1 MTSNARVVPEPKP
14 LTARERRRGWVGPC
28 APERRA
34 VRRGVAAVTIACA
47 WVVEDAEAQ
56 VPPPAEAVPG
66 VYAAEAGAR
75 RHESSGSTSAQP
87 RAASVPLSGLLSLS
101 VGRGLRFN
109 NPYRLARPLGE
120 SAESV
125 SLAATYLDLGLAL
138 LFGGSDFRHGASVG
152 GTVALQGIGQLVLT
166 PSYLAQF
173 GLTDSAA
180 LRGRVGVP
188 IVVAPDTTLGL
199 EAAAGSSLD
208 LAYGFGAL
216 LELVGSVYFG
226 AATDQTSITTI
237 PMLSLQV
244 GLYFEHWMSP

>member
-1 MTSNARVVPEPKP
+1 MPENERMR
-14 LTARERRRGWVGPC
+14 AREHRGPRGERGVPRRRVIRRIVAGMAAAVSVAAVQRADAQAPLGEPRQEARAADAGPGRPL
-28 APERRA
+28 PEGP
-34 VRRGVAAVTIACA
+34 GVAA
-47 WVVEDAEAQ
+47 
-56 VPPPAEAVPG
+56 G
-66 VYAAEAGAR
+66 
-75 RHESSGSTSAQP
+75 P
-87 RAASVPLSGLLSLS
+87 RAASLPLSGVVSLS

-109 NPYRLARPLGE
+109 NPYRLARPLGD

-125 SLAATYLDLGLAL
+125 SLAATYLDLGLGL
-138 LFGGSDFRHGASVG
+138 LFGGRDFRHGAALG
-152 GTVALQGIGQLVLT
+152 GAVALQGIGQLVLT
-166 PSYLAQF
+166 PSYLAQL

-199 EAAAGSSLD
+199 EAAVGSTLD

-244 GLYFEHWMSP
+244 GVYFEHRMLP

>member
-1 MTSNARVVPEPKP
+1 MPEGERASARAGHGHSP
-14 LTARERRRGWVGPC
+14 ARL
-28 APERRA
+28 APERRRF
-34 VRRGVAAVTIACA
+34 RRVLAATALACA
-47 WVVEDAEAQ
+47 FGSRLAQAE
-56 VPPPAEAVPG
+56 VPPAVATG
-66 VYAAEAGAR
+66 VGGRAAEPGPSRPRHEAAGA
-75 RHESSGSTSAQP
+75 ETSA
-87 RAASVPLSGLLSLS
+87 RAASAPLSGLLSLS
-101 VGRGLRFN
+101 GGRGVRFN
-109 NPYRLARPLGE
+109 HPYRLARPLGD

-138 LFGGSDFRHGASVG
+138 LFGGRDFRHGAALG
-152 GTVALQGIGQLVLT
+152 GAVALQGIGQFVLA
-166 PSYLAQF
+166 PSYLAQL

-199 EAAAGSSLD
+199 EAAVGSTLD
-208 LAYGFGAL
+208 MAYGFGAL

-244 GLYFEHWMSP
+244 GLFFEHRMSP